1 MTDGGEAHDTPRG
14 RGRALCAYL
23 LGTLGHDDF
32 LAFQRRLVYDVT
44 GDRDTGAVVLC
55 DHPPGVTIGREGS
68 RLHVRPGPEELHAR
82 GWPVRWV
89 SRGGG
94 AMLHLPGQVACYPI
108 VALDRLNLTPAAYLG
123 ELQSLLVEL
132 LREYDIT
139 ATSDPDH
146 PGVRVGGRRIAHVG
160 VAVRSW
166 VACFGLV
173 LNADPDLEPFRDVFS
188 DGDPL
193 PMTSV
198 QRETPMRVRASGVR
212 QRLVDLVADRFG
224 FDRVSL
230 FHTHP
235 AIQPRPT
242 HHAAVTRTR

>member
-1 MTDGGEAHDTPRG
+1 MTDGEAHDPPGG
-14 RGRALCAYL
+14 RGRALCSYL

-89 SRGGG
+89 GRGGG

-108 VALDRLNLTPAAYLG
+108 VALDRLNLTPTAYLG

-139 ATSDPDH
+139 AAADPDH

-173 LNADPDLEPFRDVFS
+173 LNVDPDLEPFRDVFC

-198 QRETPMRVRASGVR
+198 QRETPARTRVAGVR

-242 HHAAVTRTR
+242 PHAAVTHTR

>member
-1 MTDGGEAHDTPRG
+1 VTDGEATDTPRD

-32 LAFQRRLVYDVT
+32 LALQRRLVYDVT
-44 GDRDTGAVVLC
+44 GDRGLGAVVLC

-68 RLHVRPGPEELHAR
+68 RVHVRPDPEELYAR
-82 GWPVRWV
+82 RWPVRWV

-94 AMLHLPGQVACYPI
+94 AVLHLPGQVACYPI
-108 VALDRLNLTPAAYLG
+108 LALDRLGLTPAAYLI
-123 ELQSLLVEL
+123 ELQLLLVDL
-132 LREYDIT
+132 LGEYEV
-139 ATSDPDH
+139 AAVPDPDR
-146 PGVRVGGRRIAHVG
+146 PGVKVGGRRIAHVG

-173 LNADPDLEPFRDVFS
+173 LNVDADLGPFRQVHC
-188 DGDPL
+188 DGDPI
-193 PMTSV
+193 PMTSI
-198 QRETPMRVRASGVR
+198 QRETPARVRVSGVR
-212 QRLVDLVADRFG
+212 QRLVDRLADRFG

-235 AIQPRPT
+235 GLYPRPT